1 MWLELWPFLYVV
13 IESCRIVLWQGGGHE
28 HEGGH
33 ENEGGHEHGGTEPM
47 VIGVSFQRCAGG
59 AHRPM
64 GYSPEVESPKPPR
77 ALTYHGLLT

>member
-1 MWLELWPFLYVV
+1 MF
-13 IESCRIVLWQGGGHE
+13 WQGGGHE
-28 HEGGH
+28 HEV
-33 ENEGGHEHGGTEPM
+33 GHEHGGTEPM
-47 VIGVSFQRCAGG
+47 VIGVSFQRCALEGGGACAGGAVGYAFLLAAGAGG